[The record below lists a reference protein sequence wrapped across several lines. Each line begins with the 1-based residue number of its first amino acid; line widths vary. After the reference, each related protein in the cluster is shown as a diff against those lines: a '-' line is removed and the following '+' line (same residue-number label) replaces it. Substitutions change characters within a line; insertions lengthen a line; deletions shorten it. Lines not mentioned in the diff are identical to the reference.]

1 MIVYSINQK
10 VPLGGKMEN
19 ISKLIL
25 DRMPSGVIVFDKKI
39 QTVYSNRMAANFL
52 KRYFLP
58 EEIPQL
64 IRRIFEA
71 MDASSLQT
79 SFPGEVY
86 LFKRLDGS
94 SSNWIFRIFL
104 SESPRQLVGVF
115 IIEETVSQKLD
126 MNEIRKQFRLT
137 RREIDILRRVLDGM
151 KNVEIA
157 EELEISEQ
165 TVKDHLSNIYMKSGV
180 ENRFDLAR
188 LLMHTENSS

>member
-1 MIVYSINQK
+1 MDEIIDIILNKMPVGVVVYNR
-10 VPLGGKMEN
+10 
-19 ISKLIL
+19 KLH
-25 DRMPSGVIVFDKKI
+25 M
-39 QTVYSNRMAANFL
+39 VYTNRMAENFL

-58 EEIPQL
+58 DEISQL
-64 IRRIFEA
+64 TRRIFDA
-71 MDASSLQT
+71 MDASSLQE

-86 LFKRLDGS
+86 IFKRLDGS
-94 SSNWIFRIFL
+94 SSNWIFRFFL
-104 SESPRQLVGVF
+104 SEGPKKLVGIF
-115 IIEETVSQKLD
+115 IIEERISQKLD

-137 RREIDILRRVLDGM
+137 RRETDILRRVLDGL

-188 LLMHTENSS
+188 LLMHAENSS

>member
-1 MIVYSINQK
+1 MDD
-10 VPLGGKMEN
+10 

-25 DRMPSGVIVFDKKI
+25 DMMPSGVIVFDKKI
-39 QTVYSNRMAANFL
+39 QMVYSNRMAANFL

-64 IRRIFEA
+64 IGRIFEA

-86 LFKRLDGS
+86 LCKRLDSS
-94 SSNWIFRIFL
+94 SSNWIFKIFL

-137 RREIDILRRVLDGM
+137 RREVDILRRLLDGM